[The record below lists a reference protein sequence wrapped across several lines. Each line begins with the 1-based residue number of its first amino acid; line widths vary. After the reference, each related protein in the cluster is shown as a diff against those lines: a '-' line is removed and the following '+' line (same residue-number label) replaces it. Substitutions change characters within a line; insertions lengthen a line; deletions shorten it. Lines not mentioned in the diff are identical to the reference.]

1 MFWFSSTNV
10 FYVDFSKNPIFRN
23 MSKELKTH
31 WENIYAKKQI
41 ETLGWYEENP
51 APSLKLIHQCE
62 LHSSASILNVGSGAS
77 TLVDE
82 LLKAGYSKL
91 IANDLSQ
98 EALQK
103 LKSRLGQVLSSKV
116 SWIVDDLSHPEV
128 LSSLEPI
135 DLWHDRA
142 VLHFFTDTSEQDVYF
157 ALLKQLV
164 KPGGFVIIAAFNLK
178 GAPKCS
184 GLPVHRYNQ
193 EMLEERLGKDFVLQ
207 EAFDYKYINPSG
219 DERAYIYTLFKRS
232 SS

>member
-1 MFWFSSTNV
+1 
-10 FYVDFSKNPIFRN
+10 
-23 MSKELKTH
+23 MSNDLKTH

-51 APSLKLIHQCE
+51 APSLKLIHQCK
-62 LHSSASILNVGSGAS
+62 LHSNASILNVGSGAS

-82 LLKAGYSKL
+82 LLRAGYSKL

-103 LKSRLGQVLSSKV
+103 LKNRLGQDLSSRV
-116 SWIVDDLSHPEV
+116 RWIVDDLSHPEV
-128 LSSLEPI
+128 LPSLKPI

-142 VLHFFTDTSEQDVYF
+142 VLHFFTETSEQDVYF
-157 ALLKQLV
+157 GLLRQLV

-184 GLPVHRYNQ
+184 GLPVHRYSQ
-193 EMLEERLGKDFVLQ
+193 EMLEERLGQDFVLQ
-207 EAFDYKYINPSG
+207 EAFDYKYIMPSG
-219 DERAYIYTLFKRS
+219 DERAYVYSLFKRIS
-232 SS
+232 I